1 MATSPAP
8 GSGPAARGG
17 ADAAGA
23 AGAEPQVTADDLRV
37 MVRALGLV
45 EIPEHLMPKVLEEV
59 RSHRAAMRR
68 FDESGIDVADV
79 VTAQPFRA

>member
-1 MATSPAP
+1 VE
-8 GSGPAARGG
+8 
-17 ADAAGA
+17 A
-23 AGAEPQVTADDLRV
+23 AGAESQLTADDLRV

-59 RSHRAAMRR
+59 RSHRATMRR